1 MCKFLYVFFYIYET
15 IILNNL
21 YVLGAVVGL
30 AVGMAVVAF
39 ILGFGAIYMFYKRN
53 GGSFVKSDKPMDN
66 PAYENAS

>member
-1 MCKFLYVFFYIYET
+1 M
-15 IILNNL
+15 
-21 YVLGAVVGL
+21 VGL